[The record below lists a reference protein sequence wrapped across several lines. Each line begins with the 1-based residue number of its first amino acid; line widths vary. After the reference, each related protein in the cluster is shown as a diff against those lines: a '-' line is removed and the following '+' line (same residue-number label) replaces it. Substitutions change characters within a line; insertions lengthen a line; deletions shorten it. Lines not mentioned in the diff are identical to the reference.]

1 MGHIVS
7 VRDLDEKFKEYRY
20 SVVNW
25 LLLTVM
31 KTLKK
36 ENYVSSAFYFILVQH
51 FKFPAH
57 GTIIISQ
64 NILTQRLQ
72 ISTGKNRV

>member
-1 MGHIVS
+1 MDHIVS
-7 VRDLDEKFKEYRY
+7 VIDFDEKFKEYRY

-36 ENYVSSAFYFILVQH
+36 ENYVSSAF
-51 FKFPAH
+51 
-57 GTIIISQ
+57 
-64 NILTQRLQ
+64 
-72 ISTGKNRV
+72 

>member
-1 MGHIVS
+1 MDHIVS
-7 VRDLDEKFKEYRY
+7 VIDLDEKLKEYRY

-36 ENYVSSAFYFILVQH
+36 EHYVSSAFKIPSSWYH
-51 FKFPAH
+51 YH
-57 GTIIISQ
+57 
-64 NILTQRLQ
+64 
-72 ISTGKNRV
+72 